1 MACFDTVPR
10 HNICRSLLAR
20 VFFSDL
26 SRFPIPKEPRNYCCT
41 ENYKR
46 SYHAMQSLRVQLKGE
61 TTWKNPTLISKS
73 PSKRASSLKKEGM
86 CALAQRRFDLLAAV
100 IRAPES
106 KV

>member
-1 MACFDTVPR
+1 
-10 HNICRSLLAR
+10 
-20 VFFSDL
+20 
-26 SRFPIPKEPRNYCCT
+26 
-41 ENYKR
+41 
-46 SYHAMQSLRVQLKGE
+46 MQSLRVQLKGE

-106 KV
+106 